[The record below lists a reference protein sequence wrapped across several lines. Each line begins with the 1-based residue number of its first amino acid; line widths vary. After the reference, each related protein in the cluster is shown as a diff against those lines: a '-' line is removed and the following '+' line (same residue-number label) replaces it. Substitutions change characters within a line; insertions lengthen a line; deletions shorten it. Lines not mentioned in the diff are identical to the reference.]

1 MLDWPIPAVYRSVRL
16 SVYRLRNMRDTKC
29 CINVPMYHTCASTNK
44 FRSNPLFIFCRNI
57 HIFIGSI
64 SFHECLLTPKPY
76 TEKVCIDRRL
86 AGNPTFLFHVKD
98 CTNSNINTNSISNVY
113 LIAHS

>member
-1 MLDWPIPAVYRSVRL
+1 MLPYMCVNKQVQIKSPVYIL
-16 SVYRLRNMRDTKC
+16 QEYT
-29 CINVPMYHTCASTNK
+29 
-44 FRSNPLFIFCRNI
+44 
-57 HIFIGSI
+57 FIGSI

-98 CTNSNINTNSISNVY
+98 CTNSNFNTNSISNIY